1 MTKKGKNDIIPPIKK
16 GGIFINNYTVYK
28 HIFPN
33 NKVYIG
39 VTCRKPEYRW
49 DNGKG
54 YYKNGQSRM
63 YNAIQKYGWENV
75 KHEILFENLTKE
87 EAEQKEIELI
97 EQYKSYNDKFGYN
110 ITKGG
115 SCAGQLTKEM
125 REKMSISRKGKIPW
139 NKGIPCREET
149 KRKLSE
155 TNKGQK
161 AWNKGIPCSEEVKQ
175 ILKIKNGGKNN
186 YWYGKKLSVEHKEKI
201 SNSKK
206 GIRKGGAIKF
216 MQPVLQ
222 LDLERNFIKR
232 YDCLK
237 DAEKETGIPYQNIS
251 MCCRKKVKK
260 THNYI
265 FEYEKEVF

>member
-1 MTKKGKNDIIPPIKK
+1 
-16 GGIFINNYTVYK
+16 
-28 HIFPN
+28 
-33 NKVYIG
+33 
-39 VTCRKPEYRW
+39 
-49 DNGKG
+49 
-54 YYKNGQSRM
+54 M

-75 KHEILFENLTKE
+75 KHEIIFENLTKE
-87 EAEQKEIELI
+87 EAEQKEIKLI

-115 SCAGQLTKEM
+115 NCAGQLTKEM

-175 ILKIKNGGKNN
+175 ILRIKNGGENN
-186 YWYGKKLSVEHKEKI
+186 YFYGKKLSLEHKEKI

-216 MQPVLQ
+216 MKPVLQ

-251 MCCRKKVKK
+251 MCCRKKVQK